1 MLHAFEINGVV
12 YTTPKQIGKF
22 VIGKTGNEQFFAGTD
37 RHNHYDTKI
46 AQAVK
51 DMIKPGKRN
60 GINLSSMDMRCLD
73 EDTNGG
79 FLDLLMQYGWLD
91 SKEFKRQHYL
101 NIYTL
106 YAAQMI
112 IRWLTEDYNFDI
124 SGNVV
129 VHLEARNREAVITNN
144 EIWKKYNKNPSPV
157 KAYTRKIVLP
167 RTQAVMEAEKETEK
181 VFKKK
186 FTRTYNGKHILD
198 KFPEYEKETIRF
210 YSILCKAVRVFR
222 ESLIHSGVKEVDELV
237 DTFVAQKVQDY
248 YKEEN

>member
-37 RHNHYDTKI
+37 RHNHYDTTI

-124 SGNVV
+124 SGNVM

-144 EIWKKYNKNPSPV
+144 
-157 KAYTRKIVLP
+157 VLP